1 MVLCLEHP
9 SYENFI
15 FEGIFEVEETNLGAT
30 ICPRHRDTFGIRWRC
45 NRRNCMCPSEWAS
58 HKSVKGDRGIT
69 LAQSKRLFQLT
80 EVLIPVASRE
90 FLVVMSEHSKRKKK
104 ECLYVPDGIRFKH
117 CICNPYSRVFFLPTA
132 CGWKADYTGTRS
144 HLFQAVLVYFP
155 CAFT

>member
-1 MVLCLEHP
+1 
-9 SYENFI
+9 
-15 FEGIFEVEETNLGAT
+15 
-30 ICPRHRDTFGIRWRC
+30 
-45 NRRNCMCPSEWAS
+45 MCPSEWAS

-69 LAQSKRLFQLT
+69 LAQWKRLFQLT

-104 ECLYVPDGIRFKH
+104 ECLYVPDAIRFKH

-132 CGWKADYTGTRS
+132 CGWKADYTGKRS